1 MAEVAQMELLPA
13 SLVAQQTPVLQSENR
28 LCYAIFADTH
38 ITAEELEPI
47 IQAVPNDVAAALT
60 RHAYYFV
67 PLTIGETEE
76 TMVAP
81 GYTIDLGDRAMCHRN
96 VQFDGADCIFISTR
110 LMQDRFALAFEFF
123 INVGHHFVEAA
134 GVPQSFCDLAWSQAV
149 ADVRGETSQD
159 SYENRR
165 RALDRSRSESPG
177 ARMAERTFSRLD
189 SRSDSRIDQPTT
201 NRGVEKGRVD
211 EKAKSSFFE
220 SAFSDALAIY
230 MLSLTLD
237 FNYTDLREREY
248 PLLAAPALAERLRHV
263 AALFPPNPGYDFQI
277 SYRHKF

>member
-28 LCYAIFADTH
+28 LSYAIFADTH

-47 IQAVPNDVAAALT
+47 IQAVPNAVAAALT

-149 ADVRGETSQD
+149 AEVRGETSQD

-165 RALDRSRSESPG
+165 RALDRSRNESPG
-177 ARMAERTFSRLD
+177 ARMAERTFSRLE
-189 SRSDSRIDQPTT
+189 SRVDPPIAG
-201 NRGVEKGRVD
+201 RGVEKGRID